1 MGNSGAEK
9 TTIASS
15 SGNNVVQLR
24 PRGIIAPHDDNTKI
38 GSVVMETRHANAQI
52 HVSDPLLDKLKDH
65 IVQIESLLAYII
77 LFVGGSVLVES
88 VLDADEAKHVL
99 KFMSLAFLA
108 GVVRVIRVTNPTSA
122 DRNRFSWASSGG
134 ALGGIV
140 VGAICEILTGGLTGG
155 EGMIWGGAGGA
166 LIGGVC
172 GDWINGWGKQDKL
185 LDRGQAFDFLYE
197 RKSKSMH
204 VANGTL
210 IEDAL
215 SNHIAKF
222 DKNSDGRAWYA
233 RESLEEF
240 VVKGPTAR

>member
-1 MGNSGAEK
+1 MPANSENL
-9 TTIASS
+9 IAPLLKLASYVHSDS
-15 SGNNVVQLR
+15 SGIV
-24 PRGIIAPHDDNTKI
+24 IAPTPANEQTIDVPTPATTDNVTN
-38 GSVVMETRHANAQI
+38 R
-52 HVSDPLLDKLKDH
+52 DPLLDKLKDH